1 MAVKKYVANADT
13 TITNAFKSNLTT
25 RGTGSNMG
33 AADSMEIFHIYGQ
46 SQATSS
52 ENSRILVQ
60 FPVDNIITDRAAG
73 SIPASGNVSFYLR
86 PVSYTHLTLPTTPY
100 V

>member
-46 SQATSS
+46 SMVVIIKALFCTQ
-52 ENSRILVQ
+52 LVMQ
-60 FPVDNIITDRAAG
+60 TAQK
-73 SIPASGNVSFYLR
+73 
-86 PVSYTHLTLPTTPY
+86 T
-100 V
+100 